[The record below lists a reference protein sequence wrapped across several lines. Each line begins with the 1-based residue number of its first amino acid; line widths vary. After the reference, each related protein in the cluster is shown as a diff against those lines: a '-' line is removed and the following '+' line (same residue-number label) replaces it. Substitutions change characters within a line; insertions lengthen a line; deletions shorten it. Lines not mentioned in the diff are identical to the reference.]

1 MKIYGFYGTIKIVL
15 ALKEVFICMKKSYSK
30 EEKENIIKQYESGVS
45 ITSIHKSTGVARSTL
60 YSWVNEFRPRAEG
73 KLLNRGDYNK
83 LKSHCE
89 KLENIIC
96 ILKTCGCSVDAPL
109 KQRYEVIKE
118 LASVYSITTLC
129 NALNVPKGSY
139 YNHILRNKND
149 DTLAARR
156 IRELTPVVEEI
167 YNESKQIFGA
177 GKIAAIMNDRGYK
190 TTEKT
195 VAKIMHQNGWFSIK
209 SSSKTIYFQNRERKE
224 NILNQQFNPDF
235 PNEVWVSDVTYFKLR
250 EKTYYICV
258 ILDLFAR
265 KVISLTVSKRNSTW
279 LTKTCLLNAYEERQP
294 DVSKLLFHS
303 DQGKN
308 YTAKTFRDCL
318 AAFGI
323 QQSFS
328 RRSVPYDNSV
338 CESFFKTLKQEELYR
353 TSYKSEKHLRMSL
366 DEYILFY
373 NDKRPH
379 TYLRYRT
386 PNKAEADYYHQLSQK
401 EKASIEQST
410 VR

>member
-1 MKIYGFYGTIKIVL
+1 
-15 ALKEVFICMKKSYSK
+15 MKKSYSK
-30 EEKENIIKQYESGVS
+30 EEKDKVIKQYKSGVS

-60 YSWVNEFRPRAEG
+60 YNWVNICSSCTSDKP
-73 KLLNRGDYNK
+73 LNRGDYNK

-89 KLENIIC
+89 KLENIIR

-109 KQRYEVIKE
+109 RQRYEVIKE
-118 LASVYSITTLC
+118 LSSVYSITTLC

-167 YNESKQIFGA
+167 YNENKQIFGA
-177 GKIAAIMNDRGYK
+177 GKIAAIMNEKGYR

-195 VAKIMHQNGWFSIK
+195 VAKIMRQNGWFSIK
-209 SSSKTIYFQNRERKE
+209 SSSKTIYFQNKERKE
-224 NILNQQFNPDF
+224 NILNQQFNPEH
-235 PNEVWVSDVTYFKLR
+235 PNEIWVSDVTYFKLSG
-250 EKTYYICV
+250 KTYYICV
-258 ILDLFAR
+258 VIDLFAR
-265 KVISLTVSKRNSTW
+265 KLISLNVSKRNSTW
-279 LTKTCLLNAYEERQP
+279 LTKTCFINAYEERKP
-294 DVSKLLFHS
+294 DPSKLLFHS

-308 YTAKTFRDCL
+308 YTANAFRDCL
-318 AAFGI
+318 LTFGI

-353 TSYKSEKHLRMSL
+353 TNYKSEKHLRKALS
-366 DEYILFY
+366 EYVIFY

-386 PNKAEADYYHQLSQK
+386 PNKAEADYYYHLSQK
-401 EKASIEQST
+401 EKASIEQSA

>member
-1 MKIYGFYGTIKIVL
+1 
-15 ALKEVFICMKKSYSK
+15 MKKSYSK
-30 EEKENIIKQYESGVS
+30 EEKDKVIKQYESGVS

-60 YSWVNEFRPRAEG
+60 YNWVNMCSSCTSDKP
-73 KLLNRGDYNK
+73 LNRGDYNK

-89 KLENIIC
+89 KLENIIR

-118 LASVYSITTLC
+118 LSSVYSITTLC
-129 NALNVPKGSY
+129 DALNVPKGSY

-177 GKIAAIMNDRGYK
+177 GKIAAIMNDRGYQ

-250 EKTYYICV
+250 GKTYYICV

-265 KVISLTVSKRNSTW
+265 KLISLTVSKRNSTW
-279 LTKTCLLNAYEERQP
+279 LTKTCLLNAYEEIKP

-353 TSYKSEKHLRMSL
+353 TSYKSEKHLRTSL
-366 DEYILFY
+366 SEYVVFY

-386 PNKAEADYYHQLSQK
+386 PNKAEADYYHKLSQK
-401 EKASIEQST
+401 EKASNEQST

>member
-1 MKIYGFYGTIKIVL
+1 
-15 ALKEVFICMKKSYSK
+15 MKKSYSK
-30 EEKENIIKQYESGVS
+30 EEKANIIKQYESGVS

-60 YSWVNEFRPRAEG
+60 YNWVNEFRPRAG
-73 KLLNRGDYNK
+73 DKPLNRGDYNK

-109 KQRYEVIKE
+109 RQRYEVIKD
-118 LASVYSITTLC
+118 LSSAYSITTLC

-149 DTLAARR
+149 DSLAAQR
-156 IRELTPVVEEI
+156 IRALTPVVEEI

-177 GKIAAIMNDRGYK
+177 GKIAAIMNERGYK

-209 SSSKTIYFQNRERKE
+209 SSSKTIYLQNRERKE

-250 EKTYYICV
+250 GKTYYICV
-258 ILDLFAR
+258 IIDLFAR
-265 KVISLTVSKRNSTW
+265 KLISLTVSKRNSTW
-279 LTKTCLLNAYEERQP
+279 LTKSCLLNAYEERKP

-303 DQGKN
+303 DQGRN
-308 YTAKTFRDCL
+308 YTANAFRDCL
-318 AAFGI
+318 TTFGI

-328 RRSVPYDNSV
+328 RKSVPYDNSV

-353 TSYKSEKHLRMSL
+353 TNYKSEKHLRQALS
-366 DEYILFY
+366 EYVIFY

-386 PNKAEADYYHQLSQK
+386 PNKAEADYYYRLSQK
-401 EKASIEQST
+401 EKVSIEQSV